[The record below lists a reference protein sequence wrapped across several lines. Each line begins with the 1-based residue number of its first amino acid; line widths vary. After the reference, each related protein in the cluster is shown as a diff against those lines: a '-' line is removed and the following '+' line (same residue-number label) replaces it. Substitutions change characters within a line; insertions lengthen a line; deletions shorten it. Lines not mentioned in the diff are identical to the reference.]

1 MGGAQDQ
8 PVYREFAPPPTK
20 VASANVCSVPGNHVV
35 LRSTQQIIELNKGDV
50 LLSGGDFAFAAAG
63 NSAYHVCVHG
73 YIDTSPYSRP
83 RFPQPEMVSFVDDT
97 PEVDDFFCFVC
108 NCPFRTTD
116 PDTLRKHLNRYH
128 RFFFNRSRTLTT

>member
-1 MGGAQDQ
+1 M
-8 PVYREFAPPPTK
+8 
-20 VASANVCSVPGNHVV
+20 
-35 LRSTQQIIELNKGDV
+35 RSTQQIIELNKGDV

-97 PEVDDFFCFVC
+97 PEVDDFSSSCATV
-108 NCPFRTTD
+108 
-116 PDTLRKHLNRYH
+116 
-128 RFFFNRSRTLTT
+128 RSGQPTPIHFASISTAIIVSSSIARAP